1 MDLCFLTWPLSF
13 PDAHQSCSSADSSP
27 QEEERDFDI
36 SDSESISEEGNLS
49 NQVTL
54 QRCGIVNPNYPGFQ
68 HLAHT
73 LDYGIKVSSDTDDD
87 FECQALTARLDAEA
101 NNINNNNNV
110 EDTECQVDH
119 IDGVNRLDSVENIQ
133 KVFYDKPV
141 FVECENLQSN
151 ENNSADGSVNSIQS
165 SSNSDDDSEVHVTP
179 NIEFNIKADEAA
191 IKLDDRIDTKEILS
205 SEKAPERITLVNKV
219 TNLQGKEYAVPCIL
233 TEEGEEKLLERAP
246 TLQEIQEAV
255 EKISLSNDL
264 TPSATKY
271 TIEPNI
277 EQPLDK
283 FTPTVL
289 NDSETVKQNTMA
301 TLVQTVSTEP
311 RIKIKLTQPEKNPTI
326 TPQYKMNVP
335 DAFLSNVRENIPT
348 VHQKLFTPN
357 NDFDMMLE
365 TAKRRD
371 SNRDAED
378 QQHEQTKMH
387 PRRDDEIEKFCKED
401 KTKDEQE
408 KDEDSAVPRK
418 KEKVEISCVKKRRD
432 YNNQTPSLITIPRR
446 EMGSRSR
453 DSLNRRSMPVI
464 RDKKRAQPDAF
475 GEFIHIMLLNTD

>member
-1 MDLCFLTWPLSF
+1 M
-13 PDAHQSCSSADSSP
+13 
-27 QEEERDFDI
+27 
-36 SDSESISEEGNLS
+36 
-49 NQVTL
+49 
-54 QRCGIVNPNYPGFQ
+54 
-68 HLAHT
+68 
-73 LDYGIKVSSDTDDD
+73 
-87 FECQALTARLDAEA
+87 
-101 NNINNNNNV
+101 
-110 EDTECQVDH
+110 
-119 IDGVNRLDSVENIQ
+119 NRLDSVENIQ

-141 FVECENLQSN
+141 FVECENLRSN
-151 ENNSADGSVNSIQS
+151 ENNSSDGSGNSIQS
-165 SSNSDDDSEVHVTP
+165 SSDDDSELHVTP

-191 IKLDDRIDTKEILS
+191 IRLDDRIDTKEILP

-264 TPSATKY
+264 APSATKY

-289 NDSETVKQNTMA
+289 NDSATVKQNTMA
-301 TLVQTVSTEP
+301 TLVQTVSTEKLTEP
-311 RIKIKLTQPEKNPTI
+311 RIKIKLTQPDKNLTI
-326 TPQYKMNVP
+326 APQYKMNVP

-348 VHQKLFTPN
+348 VHQKLFSPN

-371 SNRDAED
+371 SNRDAEEPR
-378 QQHEQTKMH
+378 EQIKMQ
-387 PRRDDEIEKFCKED
+387 RRDDEVEKFCKED

-446 EMGSRSR
+446 EMGSRNR

-475 GEFIHIMLLNTD
+475 GEFIMLLNSD